1 MSSKNVRVARIAL
14 GTCLFIAG
22 AALPASAQL
31 QLSNEDITVKFG
43 FQGQFWADWAQGNE
57 VGAQGY
63 AQSLY
68 MRRGRFMMSGDL
80 GNDVSFFF
88 QTDDPNLGKTPKA
101 LNAGFL
107 VQDAFATWK
116 VSNAL
121 QIQGG
126 EMLVPYSRQ
135 ALQATNSYY
144 SADISSVSTINNTPT
159 GSSALR
165 DLGFGAR
172 GYFLNDHLQ
181 YRAGVFEGE
190 RDANGRDAL
199 RPAGYLQ
206 YDFFAV
212 EKEYAYTGTALG
224 KKKILAVDFGGDKQS
239 SYRSM
244 SANVAS
250 DTPVFGGDE
259 IGLNVQYLHFDGR
272 EKFLTIP
279 DQNNLLAE
287 TSYYFHHG
295 KVQPFGRFEKQ
306 VFVVPVESTKDVSRY
321 GGGVNYYIHGQ
332 NLKWTAQCLRALP
345 AQGSPL
351 KPSNEFTIQLQFF
364 YF

>member
-1 MSSKNVRVARIAL
+1 
-14 GTCLFIAG
+14 
-22 AALPASAQL
+22 
-31 QLSNEDITVKFG
+31 
-43 FQGQFWADWAQGNE
+43 
-57 VGAQGY
+57 
-63 AQSLY
+63 
-68 MRRGRFMMSGDL
+68 
-80 GNDVSFFF
+80 
-88 QTDDPNLGKTPKA
+88 
-101 LNAGFL
+101 
-107 VQDAFATWK
+107 
-116 VSNAL
+116 
-121 QIQGG
+121 
-126 EMLVPYSRQ
+126 MLVPYSRQ
-135 ALQATNSYY
+135 ALQSTVSYY
-144 SADISSVSTINNTPT
+144 SADISSVSTINNIPT
-159 GSSALR
+159 ASSALR

-190 RDANGRDAL
+190 RDTNGRDAL
-199 RPAGYLQ
+199 RPAAYLQ
-206 YDFFAV
+206 YDFFER
-212 EKEYAYTGTALG
+212 EKEYSYTGTALG
-224 KKKILAVDFGGDKQS
+224 KKKILAVDIGGDKQS

-272 EKFLTIP
+272 EKFATIP
-279 DQNNLLAE
+279 DQNNLVAE

-295 KVQPFGRFEKQ
+295 KVQPFGRFERQ
-306 VFVVPVESTKDVSRY
+306 AFVVAVASTKDVSRY

-332 NLKWTAQCLRALP
+332 NLKWTAQCLRSLP